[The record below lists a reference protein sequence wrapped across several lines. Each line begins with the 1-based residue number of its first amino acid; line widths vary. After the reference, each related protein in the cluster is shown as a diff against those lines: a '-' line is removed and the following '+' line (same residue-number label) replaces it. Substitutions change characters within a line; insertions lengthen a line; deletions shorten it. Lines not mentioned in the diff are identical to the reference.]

1 MNEGALWLAV
11 VALGAWHGLNP
22 AMGWP
27 LAVAAGLAGKR
38 DAAVFMTAL
47 PLAAGHFLA
56 MAALLLPFAAAGAA
70 LDWSREIQ
78 VAAGALVLLFGML
91 RLARRRHPRVLAR
104 VPPTRLLL
112 WSFLMAS
119 AHGAAFMLLPFALGL
134 CSVGAPGG
142 PLVTPPDGPSPAD
155 LLAGP
160 LAGVAGAAGVAA
172 VHTAAMLA
180 TGLALAW
187 FTYRVAGPGLL
198 RRAWLDLD
206 AAWGVSLVLAGAAS
220 LALPPP

>member
-1 MNEGALWLAV
+1 MSDAALWLTV

-27 LAVAAGLAGKR
+27 LAVAAGLERRR
-38 DAAVFMTAL
+38 DAAVFATWL

-70 LDWSREIQ
+70 LGWSRTIRL
-78 VAAGALVLLFGML
+78 AAGLLVLGFGLF
-91 RLARRRHPRVLAR
+91 RLLRRRHPRALAR
-104 VPPTRLLL
+104 VPPNRLVL

-134 CSVGAPGG
+134 CAGSAGAPI
-142 PLVTPPDGPSPAD
+142 PPG
-155 LLAGP
+155 AG
-160 LAGVAGAAGVAA
+160 AAAAAGVAA
-172 VHTAAMLA
+172 VHTLAMLA

-187 FTYRVAGPGLL
+187 LAYRVVGPGLI
-198 RRAWLDLD
+198 RRGWLDLD
-206 AAWGVSLVLAGAAS
+206 LAWGASLVLAGMAS
-220 LALPPP
+220 LATLPR